1 MKLIKQLIA
10 LALND
15 ELAKR
20 DIPEL
25 QRVSVS
31 ANKLGFVRSYVTDHE
46 RYTDIDGVYLF
57 TGAMVT
63 MTRAIING
71 DENVMG
77 YIDLCASLH
86 ERFTLPVDFN
96 EELSA
101 ELKAFRT
108 PDRLEPMDKGDRRTA
123 VFAEEGEALSHADFN
138 TLQNGV
144 YFINGHFTHKNGSVE
159 FDQYTTGPI
168 TMIFTS
174 MGNTETVVFSGVSA
188 ITFSR
193 RVIRAG
199 EYTSPMSDWYLVPE
213 TPVYDSPSLEEQ
225 TVQLLTDIRDLL
237 QVIRDERK

>member
-1 MKLIKQLIA
+1 MKLIKQLIE

-15 ELAKR
+15 ELAQR
-20 DIPEL
+20 DIADCH
-25 QRVSVS
+25 RVVTSRNNS
-31 ANKLGFVRSYVTDHE
+31 GYVRVLLTSNDVMEHS
-46 RYTDIDGVYLF
+46 DGYYF
-57 TGAMVT
+57 TGPMVT
-63 MTRAIING
+63 LTRDIIKG
-71 DENVMG
+71 DQNLAGYMG
-77 YIDLCASLH
+77 LTNLLH
-86 ERFTLPVDFN
+86 RRFTLPVDFD

-101 ELKAFRT
+101 ELKALRT
-108 PDRLEPMDKGDRRTA
+108 PDRLESTPYNPTPNA
-123 VFAEEGEALSHADFN
+123 ILPHADFD

-144 YFINGHFTHKNGSVE
+144 YYINGHFTHKNGSVE

-174 MGNTETVVFSGVSA
+174 MGDTESVVFSGVSA

-199 EYTSPMSDWYLVPE
+199 EYASPMSDWYLVPE
-213 TPVYDSPSLEEQ
+213 APVYDSPNLPDT